1 MARLSKED
9 IARLDALRS
18 ALRITECGGIEALR
32 KEVEWRGALNIRCPL
47 TKAEAV
53 TLGRQYA
60 RNELQSI
67 ACALATTLTFDFNMP
82 PSEVRQFLR
91 GLNDKM
97 DLYRQDKKAQEE
109 DEKRLN
115 NDAVMLDLVKKYM
128 EEE

>member
-1 MARLSKED
+1 MAKLKKED
-9 IARLDALRS
+9 VARLDALRS
-18 ALRITECGGIEALR
+18 ALRIAERGGVEELR
-32 KEVEWRGALNIRCPL
+32 KEVEWRGALNISCPL
-47 TKAEAV
+47 TKTEAV
-53 TLGRQYA
+53 ALGRQYA
-60 RNELQSI
+60 RNELRAI